1 MYKKFGGKNKVRWL
15 VVLLVMIVAVL
26 TLLIV
31 LESLG
36 ATSIFT
42 RLTSSPDAAIT
53 GAGGLVVTGL
63 GIKFLLVKWKSTA
76 PQILF
81 THSEHCRRRGG
92 GSGTVENVFRSRNRR

>member
-1 MYKKFGGKNKVRWL
+1 
-15 VVLLVMIVAVL
+15 VVLLVMIVAAL

-42 RLTSSPDAAIT
+42 RLTSSADAAIT

-63 GIKFLLVKWKSTA
+63 DIKSLLVK
-76 PQILF
+76 
-81 THSEHCRRRGG
+81 
-92 GSGTVENVFRSRNRR
+92 